1 MSVVIQSIL
10 WSVLGAIACRERIVK
25 PSAPKLLGSSL
36 YWIGIPLQ
44 IFVLARKSNFEQM
57 VWLPPIVALLVLALG
72 LALVLSIPPLFKQI
86 FFDRDRQIVPVSNE
100 ESEKTVTTPYL
111 EGIEPPAIA
120 ASKPTAIVARRE
132 SEGLLVKLKKTS
144 LATQKAIYQN
154 LPLPKTS
161 VGVGSLILAS
171 ILCNTGSIDLIL
183 IPPLVDFEYW
193 NWIVLYGIAHHVLG
207 SYGLGI
213 LIANHYS
220 HSRQSHSRK
229 RNWLSQLQHLLF
241 LPSLWAF
248 VYGYTSRNLILP
260 NFVEIA
266 ISQAVLLIAPAA
278 FILIGMQLSQLQQWQ
293 SLRLGAFP
301 ALVKMLILP
310 MMTGLLLTYLGME
323 GDSRLVLVLMAG
335 MPTAF
340 SSVIL
345 TEEYDL
351 DRQIVA
357 SSILLST
364 LFLPIVILL
373 WLVVF

>member
-100 ESEKTVTTPYL
+100 ESEKIVTTPYL

-154 LPLPKTS
+154 LPLPKTN
-161 VGVGSLILAS
+161 VGVGSFVLAS

-220 HSRQSHSRK
+220 HSRQSLLEKCITNRWAKRVHHS
-229 RNWLSQLQHLLF
+229 SCD
-241 LPSLWAF
+241 P
-248 VYGYTSRNLILP
+248 Y
-260 NFVEIA
+260 
-266 ISQAVLLIAPAA
+266 
-278 FILIGMQLSQLQQWQ
+278 
-293 SLRLGAFP
+293 P
-301 ALVKMLILP
+301 ALV
-310 MMTGLLLTYLGME
+310 
-323 GDSRLVLVLMAG
+323 
-335 MPTAF
+335 
-340 SSVIL
+340 
-345 TEEYDL
+345 
-351 DRQIVA
+351 
-357 SSILLST
+357 
-364 LFLPIVILL
+364 
-373 WLVVF
+373 